1 MRVGLS
7 LYGRLLAAI
16 YVVVWLLAAYQP
28 LDLEAWALEQAGVVL
43 ALLVLW
49 RVQRN
54 APLSAFSLTLVFV
67 FLCMH
72 ALGAHYTYAQ
82 VPLDEFA
89 RAGLGVV
96 PSEHL
101 GWTRN
106 HYDRIVHFL
115 FGLLITYPVL
125 DSLRQHNTL
134 RGIWYYLMPFALV
147 FSVSTLYELGE
158 WWAAVIFG
166 GDAGI
171 HFLGIQGDV
180 WDAQKDMA
188 LAGVGSAATL
198 LLVALFEKR
207 RSTH

>member
-54 APLSAFSLTLVFV
+54 APLSAFSLSLVFV

-147 FSVSTLYELGE
+147 FSETTLYELGE